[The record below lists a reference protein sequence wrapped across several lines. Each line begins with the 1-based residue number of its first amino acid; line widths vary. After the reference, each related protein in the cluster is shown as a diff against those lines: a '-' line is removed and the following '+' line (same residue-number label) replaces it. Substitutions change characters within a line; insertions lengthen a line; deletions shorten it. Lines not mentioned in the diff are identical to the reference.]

1 MPSDVGEWTNNINA
15 NKGHGVGKDS
25 GFRRSRPALRE
36 LSANSAQVLLM
47 PLSLRERLTM
57 LTPPSVFYRQRIAQE
72 ARTGEPELAV
82 LAELVPRGGIAVD
95 VGANV
100 GFFAYALADIA
111 DRVVAFE
118 PNPDY
123 AFFARWMLRGRA
135 EVREVALSD
144 ASGRGTLYVPL
155 SDQGVLLHLAGSL
168 KRSHVQF
175 RNIKTYD
182 VEIRTLDEAG
192 LVGVRFVKADVEG
205 CEREVLDGARA
216 TIARDRP
223 IIMLELLS
231 GTHENPAANVAAICE
246 SFGYEAFIVQR
257 GEKIAALPAI
267 SALGKNTSWGSEIE
281 SRNVLFSPQ

>member
-1 MPSDVGEWTNNINA
+1 
-15 NKGHGVGKDS
+15 
-25 GFRRSRPALRE
+25 
-36 LSANSAQVLLM
+36 M

-57 LTPPSVFYRQRIAQE
+57 LTPPSIFYRQRIAQE

-123 AFFARWMLRGRA
+123 ALFARWMLRGRA
-135 EVREVALSD
+135 EVREIALSD

>member
-1 MPSDVGEWTNNINA
+1 M
-15 NKGHGVGKDS
+15 
-25 GFRRSRPALRE
+25 
-36 LSANSAQVLLM
+36 M

-57 LTPPSVFYRQRIAQE
+57 LMPPSVFYRQRIAQE

-135 EVREVALSD
+135 EVREIALSD

-155 SDQGVLLHLAGSL
+155 SDQGMLLHLAGSL

-192 LVGVRFVKADVEG
+192 LAGVRFVKADVEG
-205 CEREVLDGARA
+205 GEREVLDGARA

-231 GTHENPAANVAAICE
+231 GTHENPAADVAAICD

-267 SALGKNTSWGSEIE
+267 SALDKNTSWGSEIE
-281 SRNVLFSPQ
+281 SRNVLFLPQ